1 MDSVP
6 DEDQRSFEELIR
18 QILGKNHPSPRL
30 ISLL

>member
-6 DEDQRSFEELIR
+6 DEDQRSFKELIR
-18 QILGKNHPSPRL
+18 RILEKNHPSPRL